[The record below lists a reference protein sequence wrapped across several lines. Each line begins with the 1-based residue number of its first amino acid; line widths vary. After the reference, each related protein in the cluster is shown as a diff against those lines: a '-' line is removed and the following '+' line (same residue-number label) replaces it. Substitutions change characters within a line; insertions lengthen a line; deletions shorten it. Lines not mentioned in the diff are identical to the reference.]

1 MVYDLYQNI
10 SNFDIPLRISDG
22 ISQKKLNLK
31 LHAETVTKEIEFLLL
46 EFLKKYFP
54 GRWYF
59 EAENIRRILGGI
71 EDYWL
76 LWCNNV
82 PVGFAR
88 TNTSKSL
95 YMGSNVN
102 WGSQKG
108 QKYCGLG
115 PIGIANN
122 CRGRG

>member
-1 MVYDLYQNI
+1 
-10 SNFDIPLRISDG
+10 
-22 ISQKKLNLK
+22 

-59 EAENIRRILGGI
+59 EAESIRRIPGGI

-88 TNTSKSL
+88 TKKSCRL
-95 YMGSNVN
+95 MIIN
-102 WGSQKG
+102 WTDLLDYYDKVEF
-108 QKYCGLG
+108 KLL
-115 PIGIANN
+115 
-122 CRGRG
+122 

>member
-1 MVYDLYQNI
+1 
-10 SNFDIPLRISDG
+10 
-22 ISQKKLNLK
+22 
-31 LHAETVTKEIEFLLL
+31 LHAEKVTKEIELLLL

-59 EAENIRRILGGI
+59 EAENIRRIPGGI

-88 TNTSKSL
+88 TKKKLQT
-95 YMGSNVN
+95 YD
-102 WGSQKG
+102 
-108 QKYCGLG
+108 Y
-115 PIGIANN
+115 
-122 CRGRG
+122 